1 MKKSWKSFIAV
12 TAATAAMAAAMSFS
26 SFAAVAKVGDTE
38 YDDLQTAVNSGDKVV
53 VDLLEDVTL
62 TDGLVIGAEKD
73 VTIQCKAEDPKT
85 ITMREW
91 GITIGRLNQGIS
103 NVKFINCKIDEVV
116 VNHHGVEDGKDGE
129 TTNLFTNTNLTLDH
143 VNWHLKSGGDK
154 IGKHGIFLDADTKLY
169 ITNKSAVDI
178 SGFNSSGSTG
188 LYQDASDRDGSMQP
202 VNIVIS
208 DVSELSISDCGYG
221 GITVDEPNMT
231 VRNHSKINVTNCG
244 QNGGRGGIQC
254 LGNTRVEEYSS
265 IVSDYNVGWRQGA
278 FFNHLYLDGTSTM
291 SVCGNKGENGLIIGG
306 HGVMEPDAELYVN
319 HNEGTGLK
327 VHTGQNFYYGDVQIK
342 SEAKVSICEN
352 GKSGLDNYYNFSAES
367 GSRLIIE
374 KNQNSGIRNYNEMSL
389 YAGAILENGTEESG
403 GGILNTGE
411 IINKAQSTAN
421 LTIGPGVRICN
432 NHASAYGGGLYN
444 GENGTAELAD
454 GVILYNNHADTGA
467 DDIYNTAGQKITFS
481 TVGSDW
487 NLDDCSHRID
497 GWYDDTEETKGTR
510 WNADGL
516 PEERH
521 MVLVTPDTY
530 ETGFQIKAA
539 HGAEIYEATSYPI
552 DKKADGEDEI
562 GTVSQGKRIKFTLT
576 SRLPKL
582 LARYVVTA
590 SNASPANSAREIHK
604 VRVHS
609 ASGAGTVRVHSAS
622 GAETVRVYSASG
634 ARRASSVSG
643 DNYDNEISVQT
654 LSADEK
660 YAIPDSVVETMV
672 FHDEMNRYLKF
683 RDGTLR
689 VTAGRAGKEV
699 PSGYYTVTASGSN
712 AFRVEVDLV
721 KLFNTGIID
730 YKDLTGEE
738 PITVTYEAVVT
749 DDAIQGDELFNEA
762 WVNNGEHDS
771 VEGDV
776 LDKKVPSTGGMGR
789 GMFTGLGLL
798 FMGTAA
804 AAGKRKRSM

>member
-1 MKKSWKSFIAV
+1 MKKVWKSFITV
-12 TAATAAMAAAMSFS
+12 TVATAAMTAAMAFS
-26 SFAAVAKVGDTE
+26 SLAAVAKVGETE

-53 VDLLEDVTL
+53 VDLLDDVTL
-62 TDGLVIGAEKD
+62 TDGLVIGAGKD
-73 VTIQCKAEDPKT
+73 VTIQCTAEDPKT
-85 ITMREW
+85 ITMENW
-91 GITIGRLNQGIS
+91 GITTGSLNRKIS

-116 VNHHGVEDGKDGE
+116 ENHHGVEDGKDGA

-143 VNWHLKSGGDK
+143 VNWKLKSCGDQ

-169 ITNKSAVDI
+169 ITNKSVVDI

-188 LYQDASDRDGSMQP
+188 LYQDASDRDGSMPP
-202 VNIVIS
+202 VEIVIS
-208 DVSELSISDCGYG
+208 EGSELLISDCGYG

-278 FFNHLYLDGTSTM
+278 FFNHLYLDGTSNM

-306 HGVMEPDAELYVN
+306 NGVMEPGAELYVD

-352 GKSGLDNYYNFSAES
+352 GKSGLDNYYKFSAEA
-367 GSRLIIE
+367 GARLTVE
-374 KNQNSGIRNYNEMSL
+374 KNQGSGIRNYNDMSL
-389 YAGAILENGTEESG
+389 YAGSILENKTGESG
-403 GGILNTGE
+403 AGILNTGAV
-411 IINKAQSTAN
+411 INKAQSTAK
-421 LTIGPGVRICN
+421 LTIGSGVRICN
-432 NHASAYGGGLYN
+432 NHADAYGGGLYN

-467 DDIYNTAGQKITFS
+467 DDIYNTAGQKIVFS
-481 TVGSDW
+481 TVGNGW
-487 NLDDCSHRID
+487 NLDDCNHRID
-497 GWYDDTEETKGTR
+497 GWYDDTEESKGTR

-521 MVLVTPDTY
+521 MVLATPGTY
-530 ETGFQIKAA
+530 ETEFQIKAA
-539 HGAEIYEATSYPI
+539 HGANIYEATDYPI
-552 DKKADGEDEI
+552 DKKANGEDEI
-562 GTVSQGKRIKFTLT
+562 GTEKQGTRITFTLE
-576 SRLPKL
+576 SKLPKL

-590 SNASPANSAREIHK
+590 SNASPANTSKKVRK

-609 ASGAGTVRVHSAS
+609 ASGARRAS
-622 GAETVRVYSASG
+622 GANA
-634 ARRASSVSG
+634 
-643 DNYDNEISVQT
+643 YDHDSEISEQI

-660 YAIPDSVVETMV
+660 YVIPDSVVETMV

-683 RDGTLR
+683 TDGSVR
-689 VTAGRAGKEV
+689 VTAGRDGREI
-699 PSGYYTVTASGSN
+699 PSGYYEVKASDSN

-721 KLFNTGIID
+721 KIFNAGIID
-730 YKDLTGEE
+730 YEDLTEE
-738 PITVTYEAVVT
+738 NPIIVSYEAVVT
-749 DDAIQGDELFNEA
+749 DDAIQGDKLFNEA
-762 WVNNGEHDS
+762 WVNDGEHDS
-771 VEGDV
+771 VDGDV
-776 LDKKVPSTGGMGR
+776 LDEKVPSTGGMGR
-789 GMFTGLGLL
+789 GMFTGMGLL
-798 FMGTAA
+798 FMGMAA
-804 AAGKRKRSM
+804 AAAWKKKRSM